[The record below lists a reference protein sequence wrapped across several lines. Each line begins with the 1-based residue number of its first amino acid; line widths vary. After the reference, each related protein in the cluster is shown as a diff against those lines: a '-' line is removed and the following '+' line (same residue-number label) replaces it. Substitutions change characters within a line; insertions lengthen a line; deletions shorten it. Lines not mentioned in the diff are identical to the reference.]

1 MQLLEIGNPVTMTS
15 LELVQF
21 INNQRDAGA
30 AELMHSDFLKK
41 VIQVLGGAGNFSS
54 TYLDAQNK
62 VRPCYALPKREACL
76 MAMSYSCDL
85 QAKVFDRMTE
95 LEKQNTQPVAMSR
108 MDILTMAIDSER
120 RAIAA
125 ESQLTLAA
133 PKAAFVDAYVDTTGL
148 KGFRQVAKLLK
159 AKENQL
165 REFLTTKQIMY
176 RLGGEWHPYQNH
188 IDAGRLEVKTGS
200 SEVSGHAFNRSFFT
214 SKGVEW
220 LAGLWA
226 VHSLRSVAI

>member
-1 MQLLEIGNPVTMTS
+1 MHISILNQAEIKTMTS
-15 LELVQF
+15 REIADLTDKRHDHVTRDIEKMLIELGEDVPKFGGIYLDSYGREQADF
-21 INNQRDAGA
+21 RLNR
-30 AELMHSDFLKK
+30 ELTETLLTGYSAVLRRK
-41 VIQVLGGAGNFSS
+41 VI
-54 TYLDAQNK
+54 
-62 VRPCYALPKREACL
+62 VRWR
-76 MAMSYSCDL
+76 
-85 QAKVFDRMTE
+85 E
-95 LEKQNTQPVAMSR
+95 LEGQTNQPVAMSR
-108 MDILTMAIDSER
+108 IDILTMALDSER

-226 VHSLRSVAI
+226 VHSLRSVAV